1 MVRDFIGLGF
11 HTLNFRYLAARLNVK
26 ASALTL
32 ITGAGLISA
41 GLTSAGVASA
51 QERFPED
58 RPIFPYHTAP
68 AYRDSESHPLRIAA
82 YVLHPIGWL
91 AQEAIFR
98 PLSYFMSSSDTTR
111 KVFGYKDPFDFR
123 RPECFSSDSTTPNC
137 HLYTP
142 FNYASTSGGASTLN
156 SGSTVEGSAVE
167 LNDENNAAAV
177 SDGISGERQ
186 VYLPDVNFDFNSHK
200 LTELGEGRV
209 HQIAQLLNNQPGV
222 TIVLEGNA
230 DQRGTDA
237 YNETL
242 GSNRA
247 EAVRSQL
254 VGLGVSADRLSTV
267 SFGKSKPVFAEE
279 SDWARAVNR
288 RVAIQPSR

>member
-11 HTLNFRYLAARLNVK
+11 PSLNFRYLASMLNIR
-26 ASALTL
+26 ASALAL
-32 ITGAGLISA
+32 ITGAGLMN
-41 GLTSAGVASA
+41 AGVASA

-58 RPIFPYHTAP
+58 RPVFSYHTAP

-111 KVFGYKDPFDFR
+111 KVFGYRDPFDFR

-142 FNYASTSGGASTLN
+142 FNYASTAGGASTLN
-156 SGSTVEGSAVE
+156 SGSALEGSTVEQT
-167 LNDENNAAAV
+167 DENNAAAV

-200 LTELGEGRV
+200 LTALGEGRV
-209 HQIAQLLNNQPGV
+209 HQIAQLLNNEPGV